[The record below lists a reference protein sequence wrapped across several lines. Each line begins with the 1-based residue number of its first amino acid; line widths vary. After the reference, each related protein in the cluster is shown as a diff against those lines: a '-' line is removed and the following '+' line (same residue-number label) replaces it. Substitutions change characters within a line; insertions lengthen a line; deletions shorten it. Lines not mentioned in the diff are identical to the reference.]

1 MPLNRIVAIGLGVLI
16 GALLAV
22 PPAAGGRSKRMS
34 SITVT
39 APWTRPLKF
48 RPASGWRTGSSGT
61 YAGYVHGIVGSSA
74 WTALD
79 VRYRDRARADPPAK
93 TLAHLRRTSVIV
105 WAVIGNTGKGS
116 KSIRLDFSK
125 AKHFACCD
133 AGLIAAGEYELTG
146 SGRHHSYSVIV
157 RVYFGSRRT
166 RTMRAEAQQAL
177 NRLELPP
184 PR

>member
-1 MPLNRIVAIGLGVLI
+1 MTHRRIAAIGLGVLI

-22 PPAAGGRSKRMS
+22 APAVGGRSERMS
-34 SITVT
+34 SARVT

-48 RPASGWRTGSSGT
+48 GRAGGWRTGSSGT
-61 YAGYVHGIVGSSA
+61 YPAYVHGVVGSSA
-74 WTALD
+74 WTARD
-79 VRYRDRARADPPAK
+79 VRYRDPARADPPAK

-105 WAVIGNTGKGS
+105 WAVIGNTGTGS
-116 KSIRLDFSK
+116 KSIQLDFSR
-125 AKHFACCD
+125 ARHFACCD
-133 AGLIAAGEYELTG
+133 AGLVAAGEYELAG
-146 SGRHHSYSVIV
+146 SARHHSYSVIV
-157 RVYFGSRRT
+157 RVYFGSRPT